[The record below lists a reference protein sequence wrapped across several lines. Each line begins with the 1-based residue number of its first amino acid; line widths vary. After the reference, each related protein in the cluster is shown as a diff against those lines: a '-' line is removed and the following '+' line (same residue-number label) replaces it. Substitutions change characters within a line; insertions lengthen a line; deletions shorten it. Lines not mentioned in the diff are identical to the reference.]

1 MIKKLRVRFI
11 RIATVSAAAVLL
23 LLCLI
28 VNIAHFATVN
38 GDLTDMLVMIAQNRG
53 RVPGSPADEPGKTDN
68 TPRMYREMRVIA
80 PRTVRKHR
88 AIQPL
93 PTAHR
98 RRAHPTPAGHR
109 AVRRAAINPARRG
122 MIKNIA

>member
-68 TPRMYREMRVIA
+68 IPPDVPGNAGDSPADSAQA
-80 PRTVRKHR
+80 PGDTVMPWRSR
-88 AIQPL
+88 AIGLTRWSWCSTTSIFSSRIPS
-93 PTAHR
+93 
-98 RRAHPTPAGHR
+98 PAS
-109 AVRRAAINPARRG
+109 
-122 MIKNIA
+122 

>member
-53 RVPGSPADEPGKTDN
+53 RAD
-68 TPRMYREMRVIA
+68 
-80 PRTVRKHR
+80 
-88 AIQPL
+88 Q
-93 PTAHR
+93 
-98 RRAHPTPAGHR
+98 R
-109 AVRRAAINPARRG
+109 AVFGVA
-122 MIKNIA
+122 KHKIAGRVGCTLLPPGD